1 MKFVEWASRL
11 EIQVRIEVAVLSPE
25 YAWQAHGQDLYVAVL
40 RQMVLCGSDRESTTH

>member
-25 YAWQAHGQDLYVAVL
+25 YAWA
-40 RQMVLCGSDRESTTH
+40 GSWAGLFTERSRKSSRS